1 MGNWYLGI
9 ASITLT
15 CTLNHLHLIELFN
28 FSGAGQLLPRFI

>member
-15 CTLNHLHLIELFN
+15 CTPNHLHLLNSN
-28 FSGAGQLLPRFI
+28 FSFSFLI